1 MLVAKQ
7 RKLYNK
13 HFLILTNAF
22 NQAAVWKVYGFYFTG
37 GFKSIPVLKKKSPVH
52 VYIFP
57 ALLQKGLKGLTAV
70 QKTQHK
76 SKAEKR
82 EGRKTR
88 GGI

>member
-7 RKLYNK
+7 WKVYHK
-13 HFLILTNAF
+13 HFLILTDAF
-22 NQAAVWKVYGFYFTG
+22 NQVAVWKVYGFNFTG
-37 GFKSIPVLKKKSPVH
+37 GFKSIPVFKKIHLFMYV
-52 VYIFP
+52 FP
-57 ALLQKGLKGLTAV
+57 ALLQKGFKRLTAI